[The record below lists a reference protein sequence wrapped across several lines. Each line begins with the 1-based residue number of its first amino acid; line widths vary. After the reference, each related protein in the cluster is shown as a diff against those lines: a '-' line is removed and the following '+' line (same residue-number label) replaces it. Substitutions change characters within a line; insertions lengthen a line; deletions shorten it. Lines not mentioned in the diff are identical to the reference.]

1 MENRLNKHCDTSL
14 LSSVPA
20 YWYNY
25 TVNPMTRII
34 MPNEGCVI
42 ATPIIRNI
50 IALTIRVPFSE
61 EMLDEREKRPGA
73 TACMK
78 CKLFSGLSCNEFG
91 LNCSKLWA
99 SECYLIIL
107 HVT

>member
-1 MENRLNKHCDTSL
+1 
-14 LSSVPA
+14 
-20 YWYNY
+20 
-25 TVNPMTRII
+25 MT
-34 MPNEGCVI
+34 NEGGVI

-61 EMLDEREKRPGA
+61 EMLDERKKRPG
-73 TACMK
+73 MK

-99 SECYLIIL
+99 SECYLITL